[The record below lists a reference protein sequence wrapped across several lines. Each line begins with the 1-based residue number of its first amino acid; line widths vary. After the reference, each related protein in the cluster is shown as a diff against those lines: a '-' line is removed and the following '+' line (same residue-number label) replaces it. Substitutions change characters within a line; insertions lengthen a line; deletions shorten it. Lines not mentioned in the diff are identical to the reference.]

1 MPEDN
6 ECCACLSIILSDSV
20 VKIDYDYYPQ
30 MFLEE
35 CKYAVRKKKTMN
47 TINVKLNLD
56 ESDDDKSNE
65 SDEEKK
71 WRLRLYFNDFL
82 ILRI

>member
-1 MPEDN
+1 ML
-6 ECCACLSIILSDSV
+6 CLFIYNIIRFV

-35 CKYAVRKKKTMN
+35 CKYAVRKKMTMN

-56 ESDDDKSNE
+56 ESNDDKSNE
-65 SDEEKK
+65 SDEEK
-71 WRLRLYFNDFL
+71 NED
-82 ILRI
+82 

>member
-1 MPEDN
+1 ML
-6 ECCACLSIILSDSV
+6 CLFIYNIIRFV

-65 SDEEKK
+65 SDEEK
-71 WRLRLYFNDFL
+71 NED
-82 ILRI
+82 

>member
-35 CKYAVRKKKTMN
+35 CKYAVKKTMN

-71 WRLRLYFNDFL
+71 
-82 ILRI
+82 